1 MKYVHRDRCTGGHMT
16 KRVYVDVS
24 DDVAKELKKR
34 VIDNNTTIAAV
45 LRGAI
50 SKYMTDHP
58 KKVEPA
64 RID

>member
-1 MKYVHRDRCTGGHMT
+1 MT

-34 VIDNNTTIAAV
+34 VIDNNTTIAAM
-45 LRGAI
+45 LRNAI